1 MYSLS
6 EEPLITR
13 RQIDER
19 LKELAESIKAEN
31 FDMFLSTLTGGFMF
45 TADLCR
51 NIASSKLEIE
61 FIRASSYGDRT
72 ETSGDVEISGFEGLN
87 IQGKKVLLCA
97 GDTFRAAAA
106 DQLEIW
112 ANRAGVDIVRHEEGS
127 DPAAVVYDGICA
139 GKARDMDVI
148 IIDTLQLLD
157 VDYNRVSSYGH
168 FGKDDLPWE
177 Q

>member
-13 RQIDER
+13 PQIDER
-19 LKELAESIKAEN
+19 LKELAKSIKAEN

-87 IQGKKVLLCA
+87 IQGDTGNTMSKMKKTLLALGPREIKTCVFLDKKGRREVDFEA
-97 GDTFRAAAA
+97 DFVGFTIENEFVVGYGLDYANMFRSYP
-106 DQLEIW
+106 EIW
-112 ANRAGVDIVRHEEGS
+112 TVRET
-127 DPAAVVYDGICA
+127 DG
-139 GKARDMDVI
+139 K
-148 IIDTLQLLD
+148 
-157 VDYNRVSSYGH
+157 
-168 FGKDDLPWE
+168 
-177 Q
+177 

>member
-13 RQIDER
+13 PQIDER

-87 IQGKKVLLCA
+87 IQGKKVLLIDDIL
-97 GDTFRAAAA
+97 DTGNTMFKMKKTLLALGPREIKTCVFLDKKGRREVDFEADFVGFTIENEFVVGYGLDYANMFRSYP
-106 DQLEIW
+106 EIW
-112 ANRAGVDIVRHEEGS
+112 TVRET
-127 DPAAVVYDGICA
+127 DG
-139 GKARDMDVI
+139 K
-148 IIDTLQLLD
+148 
-157 VDYNRVSSYGH
+157 
-168 FGKDDLPWE
+168 
-177 Q
+177 

>member
-13 RQIDER
+13 PEIDER

-51 NIASSKLEIE
+51 NIASSHLEIE

-72 ETSGDVEISGFEGLN
+72 ETSGDVEISGLEGLN
-87 IQGKKVLLCA
+87 IKGKKVLLIDDIL
-97 GDTFRAAAA
+97 DTGNTMFKMKNTLLALGPREIKTCVFLDKKGRREVDFEADFVGFTIENEFVVGYGLDYANMFRSYP
-106 DQLEIW
+106 EIW
-112 ANRAGVDIVRHEEGS
+112 TVRET
-127 DPAAVVYDGICA
+127 DG
-139 GKARDMDVI
+139 K
-148 IIDTLQLLD
+148 
-157 VDYNRVSSYGH
+157 
-168 FGKDDLPWE
+168 
-177 Q
+177 

>member
-87 IQGKKVLLCA
+87 IQGKKVLLIDDIL
-97 GDTFRAAAA
+97 DTGNTMSKMKKTLLALGPREIKTCVFLDKKGRREVDFEADFVGFTIENEFVVGYGLDYANMFRSYP
-106 DQLEIW
+106 EIW
-112 ANRAGVDIVRHEEGS
+112 TVRET
-127 DPAAVVYDGICA
+127 DG
-139 GKARDMDVI
+139 K
-148 IIDTLQLLD
+148 
-157 VDYNRVSSYGH
+157 
-168 FGKDDLPWE
+168 
-177 Q
+177 

>member
-13 RQIDER
+13 PQIDER
-19 LKELAESIKAEN
+19 LKELAKSIKAEN

-87 IQGKKVLLCA
+87 IQGKKVLLIDDIYTTGATLDAASRTLLSA
-97 GDTFRAAAA
+97 GAACTYILTLASGG
-106 DQLEIW
+106 
-112 ANRAGVDIVRHEEGS
+112 NRRPTG
-127 DPAAVVYDGICA
+127 
-139 GKARDMDVI
+139 
-148 IIDTLQLLD
+148 T
-157 VDYNRVSSYGH
+157 
-168 FGKDDLPWE
+168 
-177 Q
+177 